1 MACRNRVFC
10 LYSNISGIGKKQ
22 NWSAIDCAIY
32 RQENQRTFQ
41 HLFFRISEYH
51 LRYTHLNIT
60 NMDWVLLSSS
70 PFQWVFQENFDL
82 WFSSSFQRRFYAS
95 PFGHPNGWVHGVT
108 WKIRVWTQVVTTTE
122 GRTNMRLLQ
131 FTGFNVCW
139 SCEDMWLL
147 LASITY
153 TLQRY
158 KCLEVLAVFFC
169 QIVSLMYHLLSI
181 FDSHISPPFWLGPKG
196 CHAQCH
202 LKMKGFISRWV
213 CMVYSK
219 CSNHRVGPLLWT
231 TIYWIY
237 L

>member
-41 HLFFRISEYH
+41 HLFFRISEYY

-82 WFSSSFQRRFYAS
+82 WFSSSFQRRFLCITLWPPKRLS
-95 PFGHPNGWVHGVT
+95 PWRHLENSGLNTSCYNHRRSNQHATPAVPRFQCVLKLWRHVT
-108 WKIRVWTQVVTTTE
+108 
-122 GRTNMRLLQ
+122 
-131 FTGFNVCW
+131 
-139 SCEDMWLL
+139 
-147 LASITY
+147 LASFYYLHSSEIQM
-153 TLQRY
+153 LGGSRGI
-158 KCLEVLAVFFC
+158 FC